1 LKRLSALRLL
11 LALAF
16 ALCLSACG
24 EKQEV
29 TSASIQTPFS
39 VMLDWIPN
47 PDHAS
52 LFDAIDH
59 HYFTAAGLQVHPIT
73 PSESAEPLQQLAA
86 GKVDIAIS
94 YQPELMI
101 ARDKGLK
108 LVSIAALIQRPL
120 TSIIALRGEHVHS
133 VADLVGKRVGTAG
146 IPYQAAELR
155 TALQSAG
162 VDPSKVSEVNV
173 GFDLVQSMLSKRVAA
188 TLGGFWNVEA
198 LQLEAMHKH
207 PLVIPVDQAGIPTYD
222 ELVLVVRE
230 DEARHRGR
238 ELRAFLQALMH
249 GENDVRSD
257 PAAAAKLIHSA
268 TPEVEQRLQQTSI
281 EKTLPATEPA
291 RGKPYGWQS
300 PTAWARFGAWM
311 YEKGL
316 LKHNP
321 DTTGL
326 PPFTNEFLPG
336 QGV

>member
-146 IPYQAAELR
+146 ILPGSRAEDGIAERRRGSQQGQRSERRLR
-155 TALQSAG
+155 PRAVDALQARRRDAWRLLERRGASA
-162 VDPSKVSEVNV
+162 
-173 GFDLVQSMLSKRVAA
+173 
-188 TLGGFWNVEA
+188 
-198 LQLEAMHKH
+198 
-207 PLVIPVDQAGIPTYD
+207 
-222 ELVLVVRE
+222 
-230 DEARHRGR
+230 
-238 ELRAFLQALMH
+238 
-249 GENDVRSD
+249 RSD
-257 PAAAAKLIHSA
+257 A
-268 TPEVEQRLQQTSI
+268 
-281 EKTLPATEPA
+281 
-291 RGKPYGWQS
+291 
-300 PTAWARFGAWM
+300 
-311 YEKGL
+311 
-316 LKHNP
+316 
-321 DTTGL
+321 
-326 PPFTNEFLPG
+326 
-336 QGV
+336 